1 MSRVLPPV
9 LTTVLLLMVAPA
21 PVVAQPQ
28 RTAQDI
34 QAQVQKS
41 AELQR
46 QALQTLTD
54 PERAERLISNAY
66 IELQRAMSAMVIN
79 ASGQKFPDPLLNLNE
94 QKMKQALIHLQQASD
109 MIKIN
114 RAGASAPQRQE
125 GGTPV
130 ESGAYLGNV
139 RNRVE
144 EALRITNTVLVL

>member
-1 MSRVLPPV
+1 
-9 LTTVLLLMVAPA
+9 MVAPA